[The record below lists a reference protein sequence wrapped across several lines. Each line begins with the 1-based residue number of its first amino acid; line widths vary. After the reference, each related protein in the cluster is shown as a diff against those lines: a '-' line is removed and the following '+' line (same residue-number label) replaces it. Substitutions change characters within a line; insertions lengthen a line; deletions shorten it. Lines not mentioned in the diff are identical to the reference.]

1 MNPLKLHPSKTN
13 TSETAPVSAEELLRQ
28 HHYDP
33 RVQDQLLAAAHADLK
48 RKQAAEGTVSVTASD
63 PQPNEP
69 TVSRATPAATP
80 PVEPP
85 DDTEPNLHRE
95 ILIIPNFLTTD
106 ICDEYIEY
114 ITKQPE
120 IDLSVFDPK
129 AANETGGLAWE
140 VDKQVR
146 DTQTVDLDPI
156 KEPVLDIMR
165 YAVRDFLNPF
175 FNVTIKDSELPQI
188 LVYHPGGHYR
198 PHVDGEALFDD
209 GSGQLQW
216 VKNVDRDISL
226 VVYLNDDYEGG
237 EIVFPKQAISVKPR
251 KGMLVAFPST
261 HHFLHG
267 VNPVVRGHRFAIV
280 NWFSLGGEQPT
291 PPQPTAPGWR

>member
-1 MNPLKLHPSKTN
+1 MNPLKLHPTKTN
-13 TSETAPVSAEELLRQ
+13 ASEAAPVSAEELLRQ

-33 RVQDQLLAAAHADLK
+33 RVHDQLLAAAHADFK
-48 RKQAAEGTVSVTASD
+48 RKQATEVTANSVAPD
-63 PQPNEP
+63 PHSGEPSVSPVMP
-69 TVSRATPAATP
+69 TVSR

-85 DDTEPNLHRE
+85 DDTEPNRHRE
-95 ILIIPNFLTTD
+95 ILIVPNFLSTD
-106 ICDEYIEY
+106 VCDEYIEY
-114 ITKQPE
+114 ISQQPE

-129 AANETGGLAWE
+129 TANKTGELAWE

-291 PPQPTAPGWR
+291 PPESTAPGWR